1 MLLVSLY
8 TCECGGLSAHYKR
21 SIFRNSE
28 AEGQEKKQDGCTE
41 KKVFCGCGFQESSN
55 SSMEKIQQMRSR
67 LQKVLEISQEEIC
80 QKQDFNAWMKKP
92 ERSGKTGKRKKKKNR
107 FREQLKEKRQSRTST
122 NVEDYICT
130 S

>member
-8 TCECGGLSAHYKR
+8 ACECGGLSAPYKR

-28 AEGQEKKQDGCTE
+28 AEGLEKKQDGCTE
-41 KKVFCGCGFQESSN
+41 KKVFCVCGFQESSN

-80 QKQDFNAWMKKP
+80 QKQDFNAWMKSQKDQG
-92 ERSGKTGKRKKKKNR
+92 ELGKKKKKNR

-122 NVEDYICT
+122 NVEDYICI